1 MMGALTGSIVQ
12 VVHFVSL
19 ILFGVALVEAYLYVH
34 FYQYGRKWFLP
45 AVILAVPALCAAAL
59 MLSPLHAGL
68 RAIATA
74 AIVAAVAEAAVALFF
89 KYVVRGRCA
98 LPYMMLA
105 PGVVGLTLLIIY
117 PLIFEIYLSFHDLKL
132 TTVMQWSRTGYLPL
146 AGMMGFKHFVK
157 VFTSSP
163 LSEVNFWQL
172 FLRTVWWTFINV
184 FFHVAGGFALAL
196 LLHHKLKLKGLYRTL
211 IIIPWAMPQ
220 VVAVLAMRGEF
231 HSQYGFINVM
241 IERLLGWA
249 PGLAGIG
256 LQPVQ
261 WLTQHPFLTCTIINV
276 WLGVPFMMV
285 VILGGL
291 QSISQHYYDA
301 AAIDGASAFQ
311 QFRMITLP
319 LIKPVLAPAVTL
331 GTVWTFNN
339 INVIYL
345 VTGQAGGTEDAD
357 ILVSALYKA
366 AFTYY
371 RYSYSAAFAIVIFL
385 ILFTFAMIWLKWTRG
400 TESVYERD

>member
-1 MMGALTGSIVQ
+1 MSVLFGSIIEVLR
-12 VVHFVSL
+12 FVLL
-19 ILFGVALVEAYLYVH
+19 IIAAVAALEAYLYLH
-34 FYQYGRKWFLP
+34 FHKYDRPWFLP
-45 AVILAVPALCAAAL
+45 ACVLGAAAI
-59 MLSPLHAGL
+59 AGAL
-68 RAIATA
+68 TLCCLPAQALKA
-74 AIVAAVAEAAVALFF
+74 ALLAGGAELLLALFF
-89 KYVVRGRCA
+89 RKVVKGKYA
-98 LPYMMLA
+98 LPYMLLA
-105 PGVVGLTLLIIY
+105 PGLLGLTILIIY
-117 PLIFEIYLSFHDLKL
+117 PLCFEVYLAFTDLKL
-132 TTVMQWSRTGYLPL
+132 TTIMHWSKTGELPFV
-146 AGMMGFKHFVK
+146 GFKHFYK

-163 LSEVNFWQL
+163 LSEVSFWQL
-172 FLRTVWWTFINV
+172 LLRTLGWTFINV
-184 FFHVAGGFALAL
+184 FFHVTGGFALAL
-196 LLHHKLKLKGLYRTL
+196 LLHHKIKLKGLYRTL
-211 IIIPWAMPQ
+211 LIIPWAMPQ

-231 HSQYGFINVM
+231 HSQYGFINIM
-241 IERLLGWA
+241 IERLLGWM
-249 PGLAGIG
+249 PFLAGIG

-261 WLTQHPFLTCTIINV
+261 WLTNHAFLTCCLINI
-276 WLGVPFMMV
+276 WLGIPFMMV

-301 AAIDGASAFQ
+301 AAIDGASALQ
-311 QFRMITLP
+311 QFRQITLP

-345 VTGQAGGTEDAD
+345 VTGQAGGIEDAD

-385 ILFTFAMIWLKWTRG
+385 ILFTFALVWLKWTKG